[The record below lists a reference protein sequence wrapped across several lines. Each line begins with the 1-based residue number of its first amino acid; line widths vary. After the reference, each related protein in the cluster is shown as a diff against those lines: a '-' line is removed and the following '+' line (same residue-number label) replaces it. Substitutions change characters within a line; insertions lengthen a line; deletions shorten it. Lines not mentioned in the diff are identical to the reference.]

1 MKKQQH
7 NEEVEYTAYLL
18 WGFQQPVD
26 SSNLIDQRNIFP
38 ESVQR
43 WPGGLWEIGAVKW
56 ISII

>member
-1 MKKQQH
+1 MNKQIQKKRS
-7 NEEVEYTAYLL
+7 TAYLL

-26 SSNLIDQRNIFP
+26 SSNLIDERNIFP

-43 WPGGLWEIGAVKW
+43 WSGGLGEIGAVKW